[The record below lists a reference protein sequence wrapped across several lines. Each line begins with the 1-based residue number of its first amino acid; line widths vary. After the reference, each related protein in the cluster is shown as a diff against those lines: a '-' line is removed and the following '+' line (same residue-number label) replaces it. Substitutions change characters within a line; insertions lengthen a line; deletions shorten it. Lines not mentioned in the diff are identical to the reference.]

1 MAKKSG
7 GQIAGDLAHLA
18 KALYDIIKAF
28 MQGGWGAAALQ
39 LLKHYWPQI
48 LAIAVALTLIPIIV
62 FCCLPMFLFGYES
75 STDTE
80 ISAMTAQADT
90 VSAYYD
96 LYDTYID
103 EWVEQIK
110 TDVTESGEQNTETS
124 GTTDSTEP
132 EVVYEYEVV
141 ILGEKIQKNWFVAL
155 HAVTI
160 GNDLNAAN
168 EADIRSFAGK
178 CVDYTLT
185 QVEEDTET
193 EAEGT
198 EPAGDDTD
206 PRSSTVDSTEP
217 TEESTDPTEST
228 EPPEPVVIKML
239 LEIKHR
245 TPIEIMAACGYTQ
258 TDENWA
264 RLMYKTLEGGHNS
277 AVGVLGSIFE
287 DSNWRNHISSDYGPR
302 TNPYV
307 GFHKGIDIG
316 MPMGTPIC
324 ATKDGT
330 VSTSVCGNGSYG
342 YYIILD
348 HGDGI
353 QTLYAH
359 CSELLVS
366 VGDVVTKGQVIAKVG
381 STGNS
386 TGPHVHF
393 EVRIN
398 GERVDPLPYLP

>member
-48 LAIAVALTLIPIIV
+48 LAIAVALLLIPIIV
-62 FCCLPMFLFGYES
+62 FCCLPMFLFGFNS

-80 ISAMTAQADT
+80 MATMAVQANT

-110 TDVTESGEQNTETS
+110 TNVTESGEQNTETTGPS
-124 GTTDSTEP
+124 DSTAP

-160 GNDLNAAN
+160 GNDLNAAT

-185 QVEEDTET
+185 QVEENTET
-193 EAEGT
+193 EPENT
-198 EPAGDDTD
+198 EPAADSTD
-206 PRSSTVDSTEP
+206 PTE
-217 TEESTDPTEST
+217 PTEST

-245 TPIEIMAACGYTQ
+245 TPLEIMAACGYTQ
-258 TDENWA
+258 SDENWA
-264 RLMYKTLEGGHNS
+264 RLIYKTLEKGHNS
-277 AVGVLGSIFE
+277 AVGELGSVFE

-316 MPMGTPIC
+316 MPMGTSIC

-330 VSTSVCGNGSYG
+330 VSTSVYGTGGYG

-359 CSELLVS
+359 CSKLLVS
-366 VGDVVTKGQVIAKVG
+366 VGDVVTKGQIIAKVG

-398 GERVDPLPYLP
+398 GEQVDPLPYLP

>member
-62 FCCLPMFLFGYES
+62 FCCLPMFLFGYSS

-160 GNDLNAAN
+160 GNDLNAAT
-168 EADIRSFAGK
+168 EADIRLFAGK

-198 EPAGDDTD
+198 EPAGDDTNTTE
-206 PRSSTVDSTEP
+206 STVDSTEP
-217 TEESTDPTEST
+217 TEESTDPTETT

-264 RLMYKTLEGGHNS
+264 RLMYKTLEHGHNS
-277 AVGVLGSIFE
+277 AVGTLGSVFE

-330 VSTSVCGNGSYG
+330 VSTSLYSNGSYG
-342 YYIILD
+342 YYIVLD
-348 HGDGI
+348 HEDGI

>member
-48 LAIAVALTLIPIIV
+48 LALAVALTLIPIIV
-62 FCCLPMFLFGYES
+62 FCCLPMFLFGYSS

-160 GNDLNAAN
+160 GNDLNAAT
-168 EADIRSFAGK
+168 EADIRLFAGK

-198 EPAGDDTD
+198 EPAGDDTNTTE
-206 PRSSTVDSTEP
+206 STVDSTEP
-217 TEESTDPTEST
+217 TEESTDPTETT

-264 RLMYKTLEGGHNS
+264 RLMYKTLEHGHNS
-277 AVGVLGSIFE
+277 AVGTLGSVFE

-330 VSTSVCGNGSYG
+330 VSTSLYSNGSYG
-342 YYIILD
+342 YYIVLD

>member
-48 LAIAVALTLIPIIV
+48 LAIAVALLLIPIIV
-62 FCCLPMFLFGYES
+62 FCCLPMFLFGFSS

-80 ISAMTAQADT
+80 IAAMNAQADT

-96 LYDTYID
+96 SYDAYID
-103 EWVEQIK
+103 EWVERIK
-110 TDVTESGEQNTETS
+110 TDVTESGEQNTETT
-124 GTTDSTEP
+124 GPTDSTEP

-155 HAVTI
+155 HAVTV
-160 GNDLNAAN
+160 GNDLNAAT
-168 EADIRSFAGK
+168 EAEIRSFASK

-185 QVEEDTET
+185 RVEEDTET
-193 EAEGT
+193 EADGSQSSDGEGQD
-198 EPAGDDTD
+198 PAE
-206 PRSSTVDSTEP
+206 STVDSTEP
-217 TEESTDPTEST
+217 TESTDPTEST

-239 LEIKHR
+239 LEIR
-245 TPIEIMAACGYTQ
+245 YLAPNEVMALCGYTQ

-264 RLMYKTLEGGHNS
+264 RLIHKTLELDHNS
-277 AVGVLGSIFE
+277 NVGVLGSIFE
-287 DSNWRNHISSDYGPR
+287 DSSWRNHISSDYGPR

-307 GFHKGIDIG
+307 GFHRGIDIG

-330 VSTSVCGNGSYG
+330 VSTSLYSNGSYG

>member
-62 FCCLPMFLFGYES
+62 FCCLPMFLFGYSS

-160 GNDLNAAN
+160 GNDLNAAT
-168 EADIRSFAGK
+168 EADIRLFAGK

-198 EPAGDDTD
+198 EPAGDDTNTTE
-206 PRSSTVDSTEP
+206 STVDSTEP
-217 TEESTDPTEST
+217 TEESTDPTETT

-264 RLMYKTLEGGHNS
+264 RLMYKTLEHGHNS
-277 AVGVLGSIFE
+277 AVGTLGSVFE

-330 VSTSVCGNGSYG
+330 VSTSLYSNGSYG
-342 YYIILD
+342 YYIVLD

>member
-39 LLKHYWPQI
+39 ALKHYWPQI
-48 LAIAVALTLIPIIV
+48 LAIAVALLLIPIIV

-90 VSAYYD
+90 VSACYD
-96 LYDTYID
+96 SYGTYID

-110 TDVTESGEQNTETS
+110 TEVTASGEQNTETTGPS
-124 GTTDSTEP
+124 DSTEP

-141 ILGEKIQKNWFVAL
+141 VLGEKIQKNWFVAL
-155 HAVTI
+155 HAVTV
-160 GNDLNAAN
+160 GNDLNAAT
-168 EADIRSFAGK
+168 EADIRSFASK

-185 QVEEDTET
+185 QVEENTET
-193 EAEGT
+193 EADGT
-198 EPAGDDTD
+198 EPAGDETD
-206 PRSSTVDSTEP
+206 PTESTVESTEP
-217 TEESTDPTEST
+217 TESTDPTEST

-239 LEIKHR
+239 LEIKYR

-264 RLMYKTLEGGHNS
+264 RLMYKTLEQGHNS
-277 AVGVLGSIFE
+277 AVGTLGSIFE
-287 DSNWRNHISSDYGPR
+287 DSSWRNHISSDYGPR

-330 VSTSVCGNGSYG
+330 VSTSLYSNGSYG

>member
-7 GQIAGDLAHLA
+7 VEVVGDLAHLG
-18 KALYDIIKAF
+18 KALYDIIKAL
-28 MQGGWGAAALQ
+28 MQGGWSAAAMQ

-48 LAIAVALTLIPIIV
+48 LAVALVLLLIPVIV
-62 FCCLPMFLFGYES
+62 FCCLPMALFGYES

-80 ISAMTAQADT
+80 IAAMTAQAET
-90 VSAYYD
+90 VSACYD
-96 LYDTYID
+96 QYDTYID
-103 EWVEQIK
+103 EWVERIK
-110 TDVTESGEQNTETS
+110 AEVTESGEQNTETS
-124 GTTDSTEP
+124 GTTDPTEP
-132 EVVYEYEVV
+132 EMVYEVV

-155 HAVTI
+155 HAVTV
-160 GNDLNAAN
+160 GNDLNAAT
-168 EADIRSFAGK
+168 ETDIRSFAGK
-178 CVDYTLT
+178 CVEYTLT

-193 EAEGT
+193 EPEGIQPPNDNAGPTESAVAEM
-198 EPAGDDTD
+198 
-206 PRSSTVDSTEP
+206 EP

-228 EPPEPVVIKML
+228 EPPEPVAIKML

-264 RLMYKTLEGGHNS
+264 RLMYKTLEHGHNS
-277 AVGVLGSIFE
+277 AVGTLGSIFE
-287 DSNWRNHISSDYGPR
+287 DDSWRNHISSDYGPR

-330 VSTSVCGNGSYG
+330 VSTSVYGTGSYG

-393 EVRIN
+393 EIRIN

>member
-48 LAIAVALTLIPIIV
+48 LAIAVALLLIPIIV
-62 FCCLPMFLFGYES
+62 FCCLPMFLFGFNS

-80 ISAMTAQADT
+80 MVTMAAQANT

-110 TDVTESGEQNTETS
+110 TDVTESGEQNTETTGPS
-124 GTTDSTEP
+124 DSTAP

-160 GNDLNAAN
+160 GNDLNAAT
-168 EADIRSFAGK
+168 EADIRSFAAK

-185 QVEEDTET
+185 QVEENTET
-193 EAEGT
+193 EPENT
-198 EPAGDDTD
+198 EPATD
-206 PRSSTVDSTEP
+206 
-217 TEESTDPTEST
+217 STDPTGST
-228 EPPEPVVIKML
+228 ASPEPVVIKML

-245 TPIEIMAACGYTQ
+245 TPIEIMAVCGYTQ
-258 TDENWA
+258 SDENWA
-264 RLMYKTLEGGHNS
+264 RLMYKTLEKDHNS

-287 DSNWRNHISSDYGPR
+287 DSGWRNHIASDYGPR

-307 GFHKGIDIG
+307 GFHRGIDIG
-316 MPMGTPIC
+316 MPMGTSIC

-330 VSTSVCGNGSYG
+330 VSTSVYGTGSYG

-366 VGDVVTKGQVIAKVG
+366 VGDVVAKGQIIAKVG

>member
-39 LLKHYWPQI
+39 LVRHYWPQI
-48 LAIAVALTLIPIIV
+48 LAISVALLLIPIIV
-62 FCCLPMFLFGYES
+62 FCCLPMFLFGFNS

-80 ISAMTAQADT
+80 MATMAAQANT

-110 TDVTESGEQNTETS
+110 TNVTESGEQNTETTGPS
-124 GTTDSTEP
+124 DSTSP

-160 GNDLNAAN
+160 GNDLNAAT

-185 QVEEDTET
+185 QVEENTET
-193 EAEGT
+193 EPENT
-198 EPAGDDTD
+198 EPAVDSTD
-206 PRSSTVDSTEP
+206 PTEP
-217 TEESTDPTEST
+217 TEESTESTEESTEPTEST

-239 LEIKHR
+239 LEIR
-245 TPIEIMAACGYTQ
+245 YLSPEEIMVAC
-258 TDENWA
+258 DFSAVSKSWA
-264 RLMYKTLEGGHNS
+264 KLIYATLEQES
-277 AVGVLGSIFE
+277 
-287 DSNWRNHISSDYGPR
+287 
-302 TNPYV
+302 
-307 GFHKGIDIG
+307 
-316 MPMGTPIC
+316 
-324 ATKDGT
+324 
-330 VSTSVCGNGSYG
+330 
-342 YYIILD
+342 
-348 HGDGI
+348 
-353 QTLYAH
+353 Q
-359 CSELLVS
+359 
-366 VGDVVTKGQVIAKVG
+366 
-381 STGNS
+381 
-386 TGPHVHF
+386 
-393 EVRIN
+393 
-398 GERVDPLPYLP
+398 